1 MSLLKCMLFQMSK
14 KGDQLLAWTQEN
26 TETDQRYCP
35 KMGRK
40 IFREKKEKQVIHF
53 YKEKGGNQ

>member
-1 MSLLKCMLFQMSK
+1 MLFQMSK

-35 KMGRK
+35 KMGHK